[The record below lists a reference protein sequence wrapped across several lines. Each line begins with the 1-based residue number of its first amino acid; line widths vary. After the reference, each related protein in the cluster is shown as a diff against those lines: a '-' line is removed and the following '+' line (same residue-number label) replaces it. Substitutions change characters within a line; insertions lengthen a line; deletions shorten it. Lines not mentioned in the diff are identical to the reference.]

1 MLFRSTLEVVEG
13 MEFEKGYLSP
23 YMVTNSE
30 RMEAILENP
39 YILITDKKI
48 STMKE
53 LLPLLEK
60 TVQTSKPLLIIA
72 EDLDG
77 EALATLVLNKIRGTL
92 NVIGVK
98 APAFGDRR
106 KAMLEDIAVL
116 TGGQV
121 ISDEKGMKIED
132 TDLSQLGNAK
142 KIKVTKDSTVIID
155 GFSNQDILN
164 SRITQ
169 IKNQISATDSDYDKE
184 KLQERL
190 AKLSG
195 GLAKA
200 TKTVPLLLQA

>member
-1 MLFRSTLEVVEG
+1 
-13 MEFEKGYLSP
+13 
-23 YMVTNSE
+23 MVTNSE

-195 GLAKA
+195 GVAIIKVGAA
-200 TKTVPLLLQA
+200 TEDRKSVV